1 MTERFDAVVIGA
13 GANGLVAAAVLGKA
27 GKRVALFEQSDGLGG
42 QSASIELAP
51 GFRAAPLGQDPGWL
65 PPGVIKELA
74 ITPPELAY
82 SEPSITVAGGP
93 GLFLS
98 LAGDPTPAADTIRK
112 HSANDA
118 AKWPEFTSRLRA
130 MVEFLESIYQTPAP
144 DIDSI
149 APRDLL
155 TLLEMGLR
163 FRGLGRE
170 GMTDLLRTMPM
181 SVQEL
186 VDDWFEGPLLKAA
199 VAAGGVR
206 DIRQGPRSGGTAFVL
221 LHHLVGARAGSVRSR
236 GWWRPGPDAVTRV
249 LEEAARRH
257 GVTIRTGGRVS
268 QIVVKDDAVTG
279 VVLAG
284 GEEIAA
290 PLVLSSADPSGTLLG
305 LVDPRWLDP
314 EFLHA
319 VRNIKYRGCTAFVL
333 YALDALPE
341 IPGLSEQALAGIVS
355 LTSTLEALERS
366 YDAVKYGGISERP
379 HVEIT
384 VPTLRWPADAPGG
397 KHVVLARVQYAPH
410 RLRDGDSWDNCRR
423 DALAERVTG
432 AIGEVAPGFAGRVLQ
447 RMTLAPPDLEQRFG
461 LTEGA
466 SSHGELSLDQILFMR
481 PVAGAGRYAMPIR
494 GLYLCGAG
502 SHPGPGILGGPG
514 WLAAR
519 QALRGVA

>member
-1 MTERFDAVVIGA
+1 MKERYDAVVIGA

-27 GKRVALFEQSDGLGG
+27 GKRVALLEQSDGPGG
-42 QSASIELAP
+42 QAASIELAP

-74 ITPPELAY
+74 LSPPELAY
-82 SEPSITVAGGP
+82 ADPSITVAGGP

-98 LAGDPTPAADTIRK
+98 LAGDPNPAADTIRK
-112 HSANDA
+112 HSASDA
-118 AKWPEFTSRLRA
+118 AKWPEFTTRLRA
-130 MVEFLESIYQTPAP
+130 MAEFFETLYQVPPP
-144 DIDSI
+144 DIDST

-155 TLLEMGLR
+155 TMLDVGLR

-186 VDDWFEGPLLKAA
+186 LDDWFENALLKAA

-206 DIRQGPRSGGTAFVL
+206 DIRQGPRSGGTSFVL

-236 GWWRPGPDAVTRV
+236 GWWRDGPEAITRV
-249 LEEAARRH
+249 LEKAARRH

-268 QIVVKDDAVTG
+268 QIVVKEDAVTG
-279 VVLAG
+279 VVLAD
-284 GEEIAA
+284 GEEIPA
-290 PLVLSSADPSGTLLG
+290 PLVLSSAGPSRTLLG

-341 IPGLSEQALAGIVS
+341 VPGVSEQALAGTVS
-355 LTSTLEALERS
+355 LTSTLDALERS
-366 YDAVKYGGISERP
+366 YDAAKYGRISERP

-384 VPTLRWPADAPGG
+384 VPTLRWPADAPNG
-397 KHVVLARVQYAPH
+397 KHVLVARAQYAPY
-410 RLRDGDSWDNCRR
+410 RLRDDVSWDSCQR
-423 DALAERVTG
+423 DALVERVTN
-432 AIGEVAPGFAGRVLQ
+432 AIEDALPGFGSRVLH
-447 RMTLAPPDLEQRFG
+447 REALAPPDLERRFG
-461 LTEGA
+461 LSEGA

-481 PVAGAGRYAMPIR
+481 PVAGAGGYAMPIR

-502 SHPGPGILGGPG
+502 AHPGPGILGGPG
-514 WLAAR
+514 LLAAR
-519 QALRGVA
+519 QALRA